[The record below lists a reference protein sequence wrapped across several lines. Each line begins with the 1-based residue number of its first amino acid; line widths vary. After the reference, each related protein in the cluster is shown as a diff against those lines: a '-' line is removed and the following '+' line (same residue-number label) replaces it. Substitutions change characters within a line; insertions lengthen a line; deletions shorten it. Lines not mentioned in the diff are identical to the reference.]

1 VPSIETDVKGS
12 PGTCRETATWLGT
25 FAQAAHD
32 AATAVRN
39 ARSESEPP
47 AWSGSAGDAF
57 RSAINGVD
65 GDTDQ
70 LANHA
75 TEAARALDDFADSI
89 DAVAQ
94 QMAHAREIAQAGG
107 LTVSGTVI
115 LPPKPAGP
123 PPMILLPCTASDPAG
138 AQIQADANSAAGK
151 LHQQA
156 VNTYNAQATVFNEA
170 KAIVTSARNVE
181 RNAHDALNRAM
192 TATEHRTTTLKTVG
206 SAVAHALLDA
216 IKGTQEGAE
225 KLSKQADEFREAAAT
240 YQKLAD
246 GHLTTLTQADLAFLN
261 RLGHESDQ
269 LATLNET
276 KATELERWINL
287 IPAKARTAI
296 AASPIRLVEDSDNYL
311 KYLKPYLKGMPYI
324 GSVLTVGT
332 EASDVFSGEKS
343 LGGAVADGGAEIAG
357 SAAGTVAG
365 EAAGTVA
372 GGWVAG
378 MLAGAEAGF
387 IGGTAEPGLGNVV
400 GGIAGGIAGGIVG
413 AEGVKKILHFFTG

>member
-25 FAQAAHD
+25 FAQAAHE
-32 AATAVRN
+32 AATAVRS

-115 LPPKPAGP
+115 LSPKPAGP
-123 PPMILLPCTASDPAG
+123 PPMVFLPCTASDPAG

-192 TATEHRTTTLKTVG
+192 TDTEHRTTILKTVG

-216 IKGTQEGAE
+216 IKGTQEGAD
-225 KLSKQADEFREAAAT
+225 KLSEEAEKFREAAAT

-269 LATLNET
+269 LAALNEV
-276 KATELERWINL
+276 KATELEKWISLVPKDVRDFVAKN
-287 IPAKARTAI
+287 PAQ
-296 AASPIRLVEDSDNYL
+296 LVKNSDSYI
-311 KYLKPYLKGMPYI
+311 KYLKPYLRGMPYV
-324 GSVLTVGT
+324 GSVMTIGT
-332 EASDVFSGEKS
+332 EAYDALSGEKS
-343 LGGAVADGGAEIAG
+343 LGQAAADGGAEIAG
-357 SAAGTVAG
+357 SAAGTAAG
-365 EAAGTVA
+365 EAAGTAA

-378 MLAGAEAGF
+378 MWAGAEAGF
-387 IGGTAEPGLGNVV
+387 IGGTAEPGLGNIV
-400 GGIAGGIAGGIVG
+400 GGIAGGIAGGIIG
-413 AEGVKKILHFFTG
+413 AEGAKKVLHFFTG